1 MELEDWDDLDADV
14 AAAADAAISQAD
26 TYHISVANIMAT
38 FDLATKIDLK
48 ELVMNARNVEYNPRR
63 FQGAIMR
70 LREPKSTAIIFG
82 TGKVVV
88 VGMKAV
94 PELEIVARKVESIVR
109 VSTVLWTSAS
119 KIGFTAATAQFLSVR
134 NITATAKTPHPIRL
148 EGILTQHSSFCT
160 VSVMY
165 VYEPELFPAL
175 YYRMLEP
182 KLCFIVF
189 VSGKVVVCGAKAMD
203 EVTDGFANLM
213 PVLRQHRPR
222 GYA

>member
-48 ELVMNARNVEYNPRR
+48 ELVMNARNVEYNPQR

-82 TGKVVV
+82 TGKV
-88 VGMKAV
+88 
-94 PELEIVARKVESIVR
+94 R
-109 VSTVLWTSAS
+109 STSGLHGIHRLM

-160 VSVMY
+160 VSV
-165 VYEPELFPAL
+165 
-175 YYRMLEP
+175 
-182 KLCFIVF
+182 
-189 VSGKVVVCGAKAMD
+189 
-203 EVTDGFANLM
+203 
-213 PVLRQHRPR
+213 
-222 GYA
+222 

>member
-48 ELVMNARNVEYNPRR
+48 ELVMNARNVEYNPR
-63 FQGAIMR
+63 
-70 LREPKSTAIIFG
+70 
-82 TGKVVV
+82 VVV

-94 PELEIVARKVESIVR
+94 SELEIVARKVESIVR
-109 VSTVLWTSAS
+109 VST

-160 VSVMY
+160 
-165 VYEPELFPAL
+165 YEPELFPAL

-189 VSGKVVVCGAKAMD
+189 VSGKVVVCGAKVW
-203 EVTDGFANLM
+203 EL
-213 PVLRQHRPR
+213 
-222 GYA
+222 Y

>member
-26 TYHISVANIMAT
+26 KYHISVANIMAT

-48 ELVMNARNVEYNPRR
+48 ELVMNARNVEYNPRVR
-63 FQGAIMR
+63 ARAIMR
-70 LREPKSTAIIFG
+70 LREPKSTVIIFG

-109 VSTVLWTSAS
+109 VST

-160 VSVMY
+160 
-165 VYEPELFPAL
+165 YEPELFPAL

-189 VSGKVVVCGAKAMD
+189 VSGKVVVCGAKVW
-203 EVTDGFANLM
+203 EL
-213 PVLRQHRPR
+213 
-222 GYA
+222 Y

>member
-70 LREPKSTAIIFG
+70 LREPKSTVIIFG

-94 PELEIVARKVESIVR
+94 SELEIVARKVESIVR
-109 VSTVLWTSAS
+109 

-134 NITATAKTPHPIRL
+134 NITATAKTPYPIRL

-160 VSVMY
+160 
-165 VYEPELFPAL
+165 YEPELFPAL